1 MFEEAV
7 SAGPRDLGA
16 AFAFAVARVAEEAR
30 PLMIVATRWW
40 LVQHGRPFAR
50 GLGLPERAVLL
61 VRAKKEAEALWAM
74 EQGLRSGAL
83 GGVIGAIEEVSLTQ
97 TRRIDFAAREGGS
110 TAIMLRT
117 KEGGL
122 SAARLRWRIAAAASA
137 PDPFDPEAPGAPRIM
152 AELLRR
158 RDGPPGRWLLEADDA
173 TGRLHLAD
181 RLAGH
186 GPRQDEPR
194 TAA

>member
-110 TAIMLRT
+110 TAILLRT

-122 SAARLRWRIAAAASA
+122 SAARLRWRFAARLAVDRDRPVDQPDGDDPSHRPLPIASGPAARPAAA
-137 PDPFDPEAPGAPRIM
+137 EARP
-152 AELLRR
+152 
-158 RDGPPGRWLLEADDA
+158 
-173 TGRLHLAD
+173 
-181 RLAGH
+181 
-186 GPRQDEPR
+186 
-194 TAA
+194 